1 MKKSVLIFICLF
13 MSLGITSC
21 HDDNDNDIL
30 GNCPPPP
37 LEGLLIDGGQISDI
51 SLYCLENQHSTIG
64 EMWYDYY
71 KRVKTVPD
79 YESFHLRLI
88 LNRTAG
94 RYVTDDKEEMYQI
107 GQYELEYEKEKSRF
121 ILDSYNNYKENHPG
135 GLEWPTLFTA
145 YVNGEVTI
153 TCDKVLFGKEPGEDL
168 SPYFSVKSRTN
179 CLPVGIENPKLLYDF
194 GDEIPTEWSKLFVDG
209 SWLQPEYR
217 LVFAEQPD
225 EKYEEITLSVS
236 FPMIIENYRNIAVDK
251 YRGKEGGTRRTE
263 HVHKSECLIRFHWE

>member
-1 MKKSVLIFICLF
+1 MKKSVLFFMCLF
-13 MSLGITSC
+13 MSLGFVSC
-21 HDDNDNDIL
+21 QDEEDNVLPDEIYVNR
-30 GNCPPPP
+30 
-37 LEGLLIDGGQISDI
+37 EGHLIDGGQIFDI

-168 SPYFSVKSRTN
+168 SQYFSVKSRTN

-217 LVFAEQPD
+217 LVFAEQPG